1 MKIFSLSG
9 GGHDSSYAIYDG
21 KKIILHD
28 EIERHSR
35 IKEDN
40 ASSLEFYQNS
50 GGNLDDFDIL
60 TFYPPGHDKLF
71 HTIKDLDNFIE
82 VGHHQSHAANA
93 FFSSNLEQSLI
104 ITIDGGGADRIDGK
118 IKASEITIWSGEG
131 NKVHSIKYFF
141 GPYNLGM
148 AWNRITNRV
157 FGLSGGGPPY
167 GSQAGTVMAM
177 SAFGDKNAFSELDTS
192 IFLSPDVGYT
202 NLSEK
207 QKFDFAARLQH
218 LTEIFIKQLIGEF
231 IGDNKNLCLSGG
243 VVLNS
248 VMTGKIWDWYPQ
260 LENIYIPPVPYDAG
274 LAIGNIQYILHHM
287 MDKPREKYCDN
298 FTPYLGRT
306 YSNEEIFSAIEKLS
320 DKIEYQSVTDEE
332 VVKLL
337 IEQDI
342 VSVFNG
348 GSESGRRA
356 LGNRSILADPRSSN
370 MKDIINEKVKHRQPF
385 RPFAPSIM
393 RDKVSEWFVRDIDSP
408 YMQFVLKFK
417 DGVKDKVPAVV
428 HYDGTA
434 RLQTVTE
441 NDNKWYYNFIKKFYN
456 STGVPMLLNTSFND
470 REPIVETPEHAI
482 HCYLKT
488 NIDYLYFSDPKVLI
502 SKKQDVNQ

>member
-1 MKIFSLSG
+1 MVKNI
-9 GGHDSSYAIYDG
+9 IG
-21 KKIILHD
+21 K
-28 EIERHSR
+28 
-35 IKEDN
+35 
-40 ASSLEFYQNS
+40 
-50 GGNLDDFDIL
+50 
-60 TFYPPGHDKLF
+60 
-71 HTIKDLDNFIE
+71 
-82 VGHHQSHAANA
+82 
-93 FFSSNLEQSLI
+93 
-104 ITIDGGGADRIDGK
+104 
-118 IKASEITIWSGEG
+118 
-131 NKVHSIKYFF
+131 
-141 GPYNLGM
+141 
-148 AWNRITNRV
+148 
-157 FGLSGGGPPY
+157 
-167 GSQAGTVMAM
+167 
-177 SAFGDKNAFSELDTS
+177 
-192 IFLSPDVGYT
+192 
-202 NLSEK
+202 
-207 QKFDFAARLQH
+207 
-218 LTEIFIKQLIGEF
+218 F
-231 IGDNKNLCLSGG
+231 IGNSKNLCMAGG
-243 VVLNS
+243 TILNS